1 MKPIRN
7 ILLSFLLFGVGMP
20 CGAQEV
26 VNRMLGTD
34 FWMMFLKQ
42 HELSVEGGMAI
53 DCFFV
58 LTATEE
64 SDVTISY
71 GATGWDTLVTV
82 PAGGAVRVSVPD
94 DQSTPYHF
102 GAKIDSNAWHIQAT
116 TPISV
121 TAYNDIDHSY
131 DATAIL
137 PTDALRTYY
146 ITQVYQAFP
155 HGPEVG
161 IVAPYDST
169 RVWSVLEKNI
179 CSDTGFLDRV
189 IFHAGDT
196 IEFLLMRGQT
206 CLLRNA
212 GWTAAQVTWISEC
225 SLNGLRLHSDKPIA
239 VFQGNNAAYMPQGG
253 DSQAPDHLYDQC
265 IPVEYWGTHFAIE
278 PVIGRQPYSMGY
290 PPRIYHNYG
299 DIVRVMAKDDNCRIS
314 LDGQEV
320 AVLQR
325 GQIYQFVL
333 SDHPA
338 SLPAS
343 WGMDFYQSPC
353 IELTSTSPVMV
364 CYYITGSLFGGHPGD
379 PAVMTMPPIENGVN
393 HAIIQPHN
401 TPISTQHWINIVTQS
416 EYLSQITLDGT
427 NIGSQFHNTAGGYS
441 YACIPVSE
449 ATHTIDAAGGIFIAY
464 LYGLGYCE
472 SYLHTAA
479 STTENKPYNVWTQR
493 YEACEGDSIT
503 VGITRF
509 DGSLSAS
516 WYIDGVWAADAV
528 DSLSVVFNSTG
539 NHQIMTVISP
549 IGDTVYTYI
558 TVGSYHTSHSTA
570 TICSG
575 GSYTWRGQELTAG
588 GNYGDTI
595 SAAGGCDTILR
606 LHLNV
611 NPPPVTTT
619 YDTVCQGGT
628 YLWRGRI
635 LNAEG
640 SYADTITR
648 ADGCDSVLMLSLNV
662 TSPPLITT
670 YDTICQDATYLWHG
684 RILNAEGSYV
694 DTITHAGGC
703 DSILVLN
710 LNVTPP
716 PLITTYDT
724 ICQGGTY
731 LWHGRALNAAGSY
744 ADTITHAGGCD
755 TLLALHLFLRPKPET
770 AVSDSFCT
778 GDVYEWHNHTFAA
791 AGTYIDTLRGRNG
804 CDTIAT
810 LHLSA
815 LVTPQISLT
824 VIEDCNRK
832 EYSVL
837 SIVDPDDEVLPYW
850 ISLPPDSTLDGQ
862 QWDSIVV
869 TPTAATLYI
878 LAFDGRCPN
887 DTSILLT
894 PSEWPHAAME
904 VHPSILNLDN
914 LLLVAQDV
922 SLNANERTWY
932 VDDVIAGHA
941 STLYYT
947 ASAAADSVWL
957 TLVANRGGCADTA
970 YATIPV
976 THSVIWAPNAFTPGG
991 DNNQRFI
998 IKGNE
1003 VTLIDLYIYTRNGVL
1018 AWHSDNPSEGWNGTL
1033 KDGTPCPQASYTW
1046 ILHYTQKDQP
1056 KITKKAVGT
1065 VTLLR

>member
-1 MKPIRN
+1 MRN
-7 ILLSFLLFGVGMP
+7 ILFAFLLLGTGVT

-42 HELSVEGGMAI
+42 HEMSVEGGMAV

-71 GATGWDTLVTV
+71 FATGWDTLVTV

-169 RVWSVLEKNI
+169 HVWSVLEKNI

-239 VFQGNNAAYMPQGG
+239 VFQGNNATNMPQGG

-265 IPVEYWGTHFAIE
+265 IPVEYWGDHFVIE

-290 PPRIYHNYG
+290 PPRTFHNYG

-320 AVLQR
+320 AVLQP

-338 SLPAS
+338 NLPAS

-393 HAIIQPHN
+393 HAIFQPHN
-401 TPISTQHWINIVTQS
+401 TPVSTQHWINIVTQS
-416 EYLSQITLDGT
+416 AFASQITLDGT
-427 NIGSQFHNTAGGYS
+427 NISSQFHNTSGGYS

-449 ATHTIDAAGGIFIAY
+449 ATHTVDAAGGIFIAY

-472 SYLHTAA
+472 SYLHTVA
-479 STTENKPYNVWTQR
+479 SNTENKPYHVWTQR
-493 YEACEGDSIT
+493 YEACAGDSIT
-503 VGITRF
+503 VGITRL
-509 DGSLSAS
+509 DSSLSAT
-516 WYIDGVWAADAV
+516 WYIDGTWAADAV

-539 NHQIMTVISP
+539 TYQIMTVISP

-575 GSYTWRGQELTAG
+575 GSYTWRNLELTMG
-588 GNYGDTI
+588 GNYADTI
-595 SAAGGCDTILR
+595 SAAGRCDTILR

-611 NPPPVTTT
+611 TPPPVTTT
-619 YDTVCQGGT
+619 YDTICQGGK

-635 LNAEG
+635 LNVAG
-640 SYADTITR
+640 SYADT
-648 ADGCDSVLMLSLNV
+648 L
-662 TSPPLITT
+662 
-670 YDTICQDATYLWHG
+670 
-684 RILNAEGSYV
+684 
-694 DTITHAGGC
+694 THVNGC
-703 DSILVLN
+703 DSILMLN
-710 LNVTPP
+710 LDVTPP

-731 LWHGRALNAAGSY
+731 LWHGRALNDAGSY
-744 ADTITHAGGCD
+744 ADTITHINGCD
-755 TLLALHLFLRPKPET
+755 TLLALHLSLRPKPET
-770 AVSDSFCT
+770 TVRDSLCT
-778 GDVYEWHNHTFAA
+778 GTVYEWHNHALTA
-791 AGTYIDTLRGRNG
+791 AGTYIDTLRGLNG
-804 CDTIAT
+804 CDTIVT

-815 LVTPQISLT
+815 LVTPQISL
-824 VIEDCNRK
+824 IINEDCNSK
-832 EYSVL
+832 EFNILSV
-837 SIVDPDDEVLPYW
+837 VDPDDEVSPTW
-850 ISLPPDSTLDGQ
+850 TSLPPDSTLDGQ

-869 TPTAATLYI
+869 SPTATTLYI

-887 DTSILLT
+887 DTSVLIT
-894 PSEWPHAAME
+894 PSEWPNAAME
-904 VHPSILNLDN
+904 VHPRILDLDN
-914 LLLVAQDV
+914 LQLVAQDV

-932 VDDVIAGHA
+932 VDDVIAGYT
-941 STLYYT
+941 STLYYS
-947 ASAAADSVWL
+947 ASPAADSVWL
-957 TLVANRGGCADTA
+957 TLVANRGECADTA
-970 YATIPV
+970 YATIPI
-976 THSVIWAPNAFTPGG
+976 THSVIWAPNAFTPDK

-998 IKGNE
+998 IKGND
-1003 VTLIDLYIYTRNGVL
+1003 VTMLDLYIYARNGILV
-1018 AWHSDNPSEGWNGTL
+1018 WSSDNPPEGWDGTL

-1046 ILHYTQKDQP
+1046 ILHYTQKNQP
-1056 KITKKAVGT
+1056 RITKKAVGT